1 MSEPVFRRL
10 HPLTI
15 VVELFKV
22 VGRWIIFF
30 AFLAYQ
36 RITSGEGSAENF
48 WIEALGGVA
57 VLAAVARYYSYTF
70 AIHNGHLHIRSG
82 IFVRQNRTIPLD
94 RIQNIN
100 LQRTVVHRILGLV
113 DLRIETA
120 AGIGTEASLSAL
132 DLEEA
137 ARVRKQL
144 AQHIEQTKPDD
155 PAQGGYSAPKS
166 VYRITQRELIL
177 AGVTENRALAIMGS
191 LAGLSFFFQGQ
202 LAPIRQRFLDTGIEM
217 WALVTASIVILLVV
231 GCLFSIVST
240 FVTYGNF
247 VLTREDGR
255 LRRKYGLL
263 TQVESVVPL
272 SRVQVMRT
280 TETLI
285 QRALKLCKLYVET
298 AGSFSEK
305 DMGGSSLVSPLLESK
320 RLPTIARSVLPDK
333 LDQPLIW
340 KPVSKRTVRKHF
352 QVRLVGFGV
361 LIAVSS
367 FFFGPVAFYA
377 LIPAALL
384 AWLTGVIAYKTLAYG
399 IGEKVLGSRLG
410 LLNRWTWYVPHEK
423 IQAVT
428 MRQSPFQRRLDLI
441 SVSLFTGASGPGSV
455 ASVIDLRSADAENL
469 ADLAHQRSIRTGRPT
484 GDGL

>member
-36 RITSGEGSAENF
+36 RITSGEGSAGNF
-48 WIEALGGVA
+48 WIEALGGIA

-100 LQRTVVHRILGLV
+100 LQRTVIHRLLGLV

-144 AQHIEQTKPDD
+144 AQHIGHARPDD
-155 PAQGGYSAPKS
+155 QGQSDSLESKS
-166 VYRITQRELIL
+166 VYRITQKELIL

-191 LAGLSFFFQGQ
+191 LAGLSYLFGDQ
-202 LAPIRQRFLDTGIEM
+202 LRPFAERFLDGGIEM
-217 WALVTASIVILLVV
+217 WVLVTASIIILLLV
-231 GCLFSIVST
+231 GSLFSIVST

-272 SRVQVMRT
+272 RRVQVMRT

-285 QRALKLCKLYVET
+285 QRALKLCKLFVET

-320 RLPTIARSVLPDK
+320 RLPMIARSVLPGK
-333 LDQPLIW
+333 LDDPLIW
-340 KPVSKRTVRKHF
+340 MPVSRRTVRKHF
-352 QVRLVGFGV
+352 QVRFIVYSVVIVAAGILYDQT
-361 LIAVSS
+361 
-367 FFFGPVAFYA
+367 AFYA

-384 AWLTGVIAYKTLAYG
+384 AWLTGIIAYKTLAYG
-399 IGEKVLGSRLG
+399 IGENVLGSRIG

-423 IQAVT
+423 VQAVT

-455 ASVIDLRSADAENL
+455 ATVIDLRSADAEHL
-469 ADLAHQRSIRTGRPT
+469 ADIAHRRSIRTGRPT